1 MTEMAVNGLFC
12 NLNIP
17 LGWSQMTGE
26 VEINPVALAQEN
38 INRLQVI
45 LGLDDYSSRD
55 LHDEETGLAA
65 EIQRLDFKI
74 NIILGLVAQL
84 ATVRNELPTSVP
96 VTLSADV
103 LNFELSGNS
112 PPQGAMLALEL
123 FLDKRYPFPLVFHG
137 RVDTAFE
144 CSGVNVIL
152 VPFPTAFQELL
163 EKYIFRCHR
172 RHIARLKNNSL

>member
-1 MTEMAVNGLFC
+1 MAESGLFC
-12 NLNIP
+12 ALNIP
-17 LGWSQMTGE
+17 LGWSQMMGE
-26 VEINPVALAQEN
+26 EGSSSVTLSQEN

-84 ATVRNELPTSVP
+84 VTVRSELPAPVH
-96 VTLSADV
+96 VTLSANLLV
-103 LNFELSGNS
+103 FEPFENR
-112 PPQGAMLALEL
+112 PPEGAMLALEL
-123 FLDKRYPFPLVFHG
+123 FLDKRYPFPLVLRG
-137 RVDTAFE
+137 RVESAPQSLE
-144 CSGVNVIL
+144 INVML
-152 VPFPTAFQELL
+152 EPFSAAFQELL

-172 RHIARLKNNSL
+172 RHIARLKKSSV